1 MHPKDRILKYLSKQ
15 KSATAKGLLELFG
28 FSRQALHKHMKE
40 LIRTGE
46 VLKHGT
52 TRGAYYS
59 SSKVAGEKRSIL
71 ERPALPRTYRR
82 RFGVVGLEEHKAFEE
97 ISLFLNLRK
106 YVNKNTYAIFEYTF
120 TEMLNN
126 ALEHSHSKDV
136 GISVSVDP
144 NGLRFAIRDYGIG
157 VFHSIRERFKL
168 PDEATTIGELIKGK
182 ITTMPKKHTG
192 EGLFFTSKS
201 ADKMTLKSHRI
212 DLLFDNL
219 KKDLFVKEIRF
230 LRGTEV
236 AFAISN
242 CSKRKLDNVFREYAP
257 AEFDYKFEKTRVYV
271 KLFAAEYVSRSEAKR
286 LLTGLDKF
294 SEIVLDLKG
303 VRSIGQGF
311 VDEIFRVFAGDH
323 PHIKLKT
330 ENVSPT
336 LMPMISH
343 VVDNNN

>member
-1 MHPKDRILKYLSKQ
+1 MHPRDRILKYLSKQ
-15 KSATAKGLLELFG
+15 QSANAKELLELFG

-40 LIRTGE
+40 LIRAGK
-46 VLKHGT
+46 VSKHGT

-59 SSKVAGEKRSIL
+59 SSLVSGEKRSL
-71 ERPALPRTYRR
+71 ERPVLPRTYKRR
-82 RFGVVGLEEHKAFEE
+82 LAVIGLEEHKVFEE
-97 ISLFLNLRK
+97 ISLFMDVRK
-106 YVNKNTYAIFEYTF
+106 YVNKNTYAIFQYAF
-120 TEMLNN
+120 TEILNN
-126 ALEHSHSKDV
+126 ALEHSQSKDV
-136 GISVSVDP
+136 AVSVSVDP
-144 NGLRFAIRDYGIG
+144 NGLQFAIRDYGIG
-157 VFHSIRERFKL
+157 VFHSIRRKFKL
-168 PDEATTIGELIKGK
+168 VDEAAAIGELIKGK
-182 ITTMPKKHTG
+182 TTTMPKKHTG

-219 KKDLFVKEIRF
+219 RKDLFVKETGF

-236 AFAISN
+236 IFAISN
-242 CSKRKLDNVFREYAP
+242 HAKRRLDTVFREYAP

-286 LLTGLDKF
+286 LLAGLDKF

-311 VDEIFRVFAGDH
+311 ADEIFRVFAANH
-323 PHIKLKT
+323 PQITLRT
-330 ENVSPT
+330 ENVRPT
-336 LMPMISH
+336 LMPMVSH